1 MKNKYFENATK
12 RLKEN
17 YSVDLINDV
26 LLIRE
31 NRVTLYADTS
41 DVNNI
46 EMHVISG
53 DLSCLGLPDKEF
65 ICLHEVLEFF
75 DLNNKYGEVSG
86 KEEFLKGI
94 TDQIFDFSKES
105 NVTFPIISDKK
116 RLWIRL
122 NSLPIDTKKNL
133 NVFFFTDVTEYV
145 INEEL
150 MFEKTHKDS
159 LTNLFNKY
167 TLDYH
172 YGERYKNDGFHVMY
186 FDLDDFKII
195 NDTDG
200 HNVGNDFLI
209 AFAKI
214 LIDHDEGKSLFYRV
228 GGDEFVGLLFGN
240 TDKIIDIAKSIIK
253 ETQEIKVQG
262 SDSTLSTSIGVI
274 KATKSEDLIRKADK
288 LLYEAKQSGKN
299 RFVYG
304 VEE

>member
-116 RLWIRL
+116 V
-122 NSLPIDTKKNL
+122 S
-133 NVFFFTDVTEYV
+133 EY
-145 INEEL
+145 L
-150 MFEKTHKDS
+150 SPFKTQFS
-159 LTNLFNKY
+159 
-167 TLDYH
+167 
-172 YGERYKNDGFHVMY
+172 
-186 FDLDDFKII
+186 
-195 NDTDG
+195 
-200 HNVGNDFLI
+200 
-209 AFAKI
+209 AP
-214 LIDHDEGKSLFYRV
+214 S
-228 GGDEFVGLLFGN
+228 
-240 TDKIIDIAKSIIK
+240 S
-253 ETQEIKVQG
+253 
-262 SDSTLSTSIGVI
+262 
-274 KATKSEDLIRKADK
+274 
-288 LLYEAKQSGKN
+288 
-299 RFVYG
+299 
-304 VEE
+304 